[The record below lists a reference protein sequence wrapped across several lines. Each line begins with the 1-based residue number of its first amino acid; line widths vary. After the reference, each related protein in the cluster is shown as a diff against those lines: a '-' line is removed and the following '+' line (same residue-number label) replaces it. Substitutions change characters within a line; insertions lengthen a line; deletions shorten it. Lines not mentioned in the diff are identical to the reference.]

1 MRIQVWNSKK
11 LNQSYTS
18 LEEDS
23 SSNEKFGEY
32 GFDMLMEE
40 CELHEEEKP
49 YGVLFWKGDE
59 KIEVSI
65 SQLFGSWLQDYEQKM
80 ETLKLVMDWR
90 NKNGK

>member
-1 MRIQVWNSKK
+1 MSIQVWNNKK

-18 LEEDS
+18 LEEDF

-32 GFDMLMEE
+32 NFDLLMEE
-40 CELHEEEKP
+40 CELSEEEKP

-65 SQLFGSWLQDYEQKM
+65 SQVFGWWLQNYE
-80 ETLKLVMDWR
+80 LKISNQIER
-90 NKNGK
+90 KEQNENE

>member
-1 MRIQVWNSKK
+1 MSIQVWNNKK

-18 LEEDS
+18 LEEDF

-32 GFDMLMEE
+32 NFDLLMEE
-40 CELHEEEKP
+40 CELSEVEKP

-65 SQLFGSWLQDYEQKM
+65 SQVFGWWLQNYE
-80 ETLKLVMDWR
+80 LKISNL
-90 NKNGK
+90 K